1 MKNTAILKG
10 LIIGGLFASL
20 IVPFITISDLYFPFI
35 TGKGY
40 VFRLLIEVIFGLWL
54 VLAVF
59 DKQYRPKKTFTL
71 ISFAVF
77 LVVMFFAN
85 LQGLNPNYSFWSNY
99 ERMEGYVTLV
109 HVFGYFVVLSSVFN
123 TKKIWNAFLNTAV
136 VSSVIQAFYA
146 FMQAGGQLQ
155 VGMTADRVDGTLGN
169 ATYLAGFMLLSAFI
183 TVYLWMNKK
192 DKNEF
197 SVYLHFFYGAALLMQ
212 SITIF
217 LTATRGAMLGIVF
230 GLFVGLAV
238 FLFLEPKRKILKLT
252 LIALVA
258 LVVIATSL
266 IFNFKDSEF
275 VQNTVALRRI
285 SEISVGSGTVQARFI
300 NWGIAFDAFK
310 ERPVLGYGQG
320 NFGPIFDKNY
330 DVRLWSQEQW
340 FDRAHNLFFDWIV
353 AGGLLGLLSYLSII
367 FFAIYYIWKP
377 SLNFSNAEKSALTAF
392 FVAYFIHTMFVF
404 DNLTSYIL
412 LFVVVALISSRLD
425 TRFEVFEKEFK
436 NKTLANILAV
446 IILLAIPYSAWA
458 VNYDS
463 YVQNRELIKAIT
475 IKSIDQVPGS
485 FNNFKLALNIDS
497 YGQQEALIQ
506 LLSFGS
512 KINESKELSEEIKK
526 SFYETILNEL
536 ERYYEKN
543 PKEARL
549 SYVAGQYIAQS
560 GNYDL
565 AIKYFDEAIALAP
578 NKQSIYNS
586 KIETLLFKGM
596 KKESLD
602 LVKQVYEI
610 NPEND
615 NFWNFYISFLSKS
628 GEPELQGKLIEEAFL
643 EGRGDRVIS
652 LAKRGA
658 EVNPDGLQAHVTL
671 ALSYYRI
678 GDTELA
684 LETLR
689 SFTERLPQ
697 FKTQLEPL
705 IKSIETGERVI

>member
-35 TGKGY
+35 TGKAY
-40 VFRLLIEVIFGLWL
+40 AFRVLVEVIFGLWL
-54 VLAVF
+54 VLAIF
-59 DKQYRPKKTFTL
+59 DKQYRPKKTLTL
-71 ISFAVF
+71 ISFVVF

-85 LQGLNPNYSFWSNY
+85 LQGLNPAYSFWSNY

-109 HVFGYFVVLSSVFN
+109 HVFAYFVVLSSVFN
-123 TKKIWNAFLNTAV
+123 TKKIWNVFLNSLV
-136 VSSVIQAFYA
+136 VSSVIQAFYS
-146 FMQAGGQLQ
+146 FMQAGGQLE

-192 DKNEF
+192 SKTEF
-197 SVYLHFFYGAALLMQ
+197 SGYLHAFYGLSLLMQ

-217 LTATRGAMLGIVF
+217 LTATRGAMLGLIF
-230 GLFVGLAV
+230 GLFVGLAIY
-238 FLFLEPKRKILKLT
+238 LFLEPKRKILKLT
-252 LIALVA
+252 LAGLVTV
-258 LVVIATSL
+258 VVIATSL

-285 SEISVGSGTVQARFI
+285 SEISAGSGTVQARFI

-310 ERPVLGYGQG
+310 ERPLLGYGQG

-353 AGGLLGLLSYLSII
+353 AGGLLGVLSYLSIV

-404 DNLTSYIL
+404 DNLTSYML
-412 LFVVVALISSRLD
+412 LFVVIALISSRLENH
-425 TRFEVFEKEFK
+425 FGLFEKETK
-436 NKTLANILAV
+436 NKIIPNTLAV
-446 IILLAIPYSAWA
+446 IVLLAIPYSAWA
-458 VNYDS
+458 VNYEG

-526 SFYETILNEL
+526 TFYETILSEL

-565 AIKYFDEAIALAP
+565 AIDYFDEAIALAP

-615 NFWNFYISFLSKS
+615 NFWNFYINFLSKA
-628 GEPELQGKLIEEAFL
+628 GEPKLQSEFIEEAFQT
-643 EGRGDRVIS
+643 GKAYRVIN
-652 LAKRGA
+652 LAKRGV
-658 EVNPDGLQAHVTL
+658 ETNPDNMQAYVTL
-671 ALSYYRI
+671 ALSYYRS
-678 GDTELA
+678 GNQNEA
-684 LETLR
+684 VETLNVL
-689 SFTERLPQ
+689 TQRLPQ
-697 FKTQLEPL
+697 FKAQVDPL
-705 IKSIETGERVI
+705 IKSIQSGEKVI